1 MKHSFIPK
9 IDKGFSLIELMSTL
23 AIIGVLASVAIPFFT
38 DYTIKARATDGV
50 LILSELR
57 RRVETDYYDTGSLGA
72 TIPGSP
78 PASGEAFGGPSYTYE
93 AMFGFTHDMWE
104 SIEFQPKG
112 PHRVLALRSYRKPE
126 WNNTDIGLHL
136 QIRKNA
142 DDSLDFRC
150 TANLNL
156 DPTRGPFV
164 PNSCMDGDSNDWTS
178 W

>member
-9 IDKGFSLIELMSTL
+9 VDKGFSLIELMSTL

-78 PASGEAFGGPSYTYE
+78 PATGEAFGGPSYTYE